1 MKDAP
6 SNSDNVIDSRD
17 IIKRIEELQEER
29 EVLVDAV
36 AEKRETLN
44 DAIDPTSCLGKE
56 ERQEAR
62 DALAEAEDEL
72 KTWDEDDGQ
81 ELKAL
86 TDLAD
91 EASAS
96 PDWTYGETL
105 IRDSYF
111 QDYAMQL
118 AEEIGAIGENLDWPA
133 CHIDWDAAADALK
146 QDYTRVDFD
155 GVDYWIRS

>member
-29 EVLVDAV
+29 EGLVDMV
-36 AEKRETLN
+36 AECRDAVEAIDETGEDRGNAVQALADAEETLR
-44 DAIDPTSCLGKE
+44 L
-56 ERQEAR
+56 
-62 DALAEAEDEL
+62 
-72 KTWDEDDGQ
+72 WDEEEEGQ

-91 EASAS
+91 EASSS

-105 IRDSYF
+105 IR
-111 QDYAMQL
+111 YAMEL
-118 AEEIGAIGENLDWPA
+118 AEDIGAIDKDASWPNTY
-133 CHIDWDAAADALK
+133 IDWDAAADALK
-146 QDYTRVDFD
+146 QDYTSVDFD
-155 GVDYWIRS
+155 GTEYWIRS